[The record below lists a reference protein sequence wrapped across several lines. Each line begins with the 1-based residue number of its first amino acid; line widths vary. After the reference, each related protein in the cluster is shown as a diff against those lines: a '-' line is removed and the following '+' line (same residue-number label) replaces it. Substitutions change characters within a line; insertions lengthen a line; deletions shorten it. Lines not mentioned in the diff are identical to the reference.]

1 MMESVILFNETSFVS
16 PPIYIL
22 FNHERA
28 VADDTERVQMG
39 APLSAAEKLQ
49 AIPGELTNWLNE
61 LLKKYVL
68 EEDTLTDHMVW
79 DVSRGKPFQIIAS
92 MAYMCWYTDSRKAVV
107 ATDLKKWLERSEGVS
122 SFITDEEMG

>member
-1 MMESVILFNETSFVS
+1 MKGFVIVSNEISSVS
-16 PPIYIL
+16 PPISTLRPLGAI
-22 FNHERA
+22 
-28 VADDTERVQMG
+28 ADDTERVQMG

-79 DVSRGKPFQIIAS
+79 DVSRGKPFQIVAS

-122 SFITDEEMG
+122 PFLC

>member
-1 MMESVILFNETSFVS
+1 MTVSVILSNEISSVS
-16 PPIYIL
+16 PSISG
-22 FNHERA
+22 RA
-28 VADDTERVQMG
+28 AVDDTERVQMG

-49 AIPGELTNWLNE
+49 AIPGELTNFLNE

-92 MAYMCWYTDSRKAVV
+92 MAYMCWYTESRKAVS
-107 ATDLKKWLERSEGVS
+107 ATDLKKWLERSEGVC
-122 SFITDEEMG
+122 SFFPTR

>member
-1 MMESVILFNETSFVS
+1 
-16 PPIYIL
+16 
-22 FNHERA
+22 
-28 VADDTERVQMG
+28 MG

-92 MAYMCWYTDSRKAVV
+92 MAYMCWYTESRKAVS
-107 ATDLKKWLERSEGVS
+107 ASDLKKWLERSEGVS
-122 SFITDEEMG
+122 SFLSNMRDTG